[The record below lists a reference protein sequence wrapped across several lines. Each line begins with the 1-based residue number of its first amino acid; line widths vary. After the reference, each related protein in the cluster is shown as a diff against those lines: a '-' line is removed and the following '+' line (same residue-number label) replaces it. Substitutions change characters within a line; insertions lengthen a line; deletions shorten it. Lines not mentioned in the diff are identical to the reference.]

1 MYNSNRTRNPY
12 SKQIIANTIYVVI
25 AILIV
30 ICGVYALITGEAGRI
45 FYPIVF
51 LLAAILNFT
60 DGIPRLF
67 GDVRNKKRKITGVAL
82 CMLGVVLVAVA
93 AVIARAVWW

>member
-30 ICGVYALITGEAGRI
+30 ICGVYALIVGEAGRI

-51 LLAAILNFT
+51 LLAAVLNFT

-67 GDVRNKKRKITGVAL
+67 GDVRTRQRKITGVIL
-82 CMLGVVLVAVA
+82 CIIGLVLIAVA
-93 AVIARAVWW
+93 AVIARVVWW